1 MAYQYKNDMSNNYN
15 ELMPEVDGFNT
26 VSTPIT
32 NAPSFDMFGGIQDS
46 MDWQGL
52 NQYEGMNTGVNSTL
66 NYSAR
71 SPISGSLSTDVTPNH
86 SMGIGNYTA
95 PMGEAMNHLGGQFKE
110 GNIMG
115 GLNDI
120 MGYGADRIA
129 DTAIGQSVNRAAQ
142 TGQELW
148 GGLDAAGKFGTIFS
162 GLETLGGL
170 YKGFKGMQMAKDQM
184 AMQKDMWNKSWDAN
198 KKQFNES
205 VASRAQGRHNGYNDQ
220 QKRDDYNKKYSI

>member
-1 MAYQYKNDMSNNYN
+1 MAYKYRNDMGNNYN
-15 ELMPEVDGFNT
+15 ELMPDALSSQAINPG
-26 VSTPIT
+26 S
-32 NAPSFDMFGGIQDS
+32 SFDAFGGIQDS

-52 NQYEGMNTGVNSTL
+52 NQYEGMNTGVNSAL
-66 NYSAR
+66 NYSGR
-71 SPISGSLSTDVTPNH
+71 SPISGSFSTDVTPNY

-95 PMGEAMNHLGGQFKE
+95 PASEAMNYLGGQFKE

-115 GLNDI
+115 GLNDF
-120 MGYGADRIA
+120 MGYGADA
-129 DTAIGQSVNRAAQ
+129 LGNTAIGQAVNRVAD
-142 TGQELW
+142 TGKELW
-148 GGLDAAGKFGTIFS
+148 GGLDNADKFGTIFS

-205 VASRAQGRHNGYNDQ
+205 VASRAQGRFNGYNDQ
-220 QKRDDYNKKYSI
+220 QKRDDYKNKHSI

>member
-26 VSTPIT
+26 VPTPIT

-52 NQYEGMNTGVNSTL
+52 NQYEGMNTGVNSTP

-71 SPISGSLSTDVTPNH
+71 SPISGSFSTDVTPNH

-220 QKRDDYNKKYSI
+220 QKRDEYKNKYSI

>member
-1 MAYQYKNDMSNNYN
+1 MAYQYMNDMSNNYN
-15 ELMPEVDGFNT
+15 ELLPADIDNMNYGNIGATVPTTPLSAITNPNWDWGGNASGLPNAPVTNPATPGGLTPQQTMMGIKPVDWNIIGNTLQDGFQLGDMGQWGQNLFGAAKDT
-26 VSTPIT
+26 V
-32 NAPSFDMFGGIQDS
+32 A
-46 MDWQGL
+46 
-52 NQYEGMNTGVNSTL
+52 NSAT
-66 NYSAR
+66 
-71 SPISGSLSTDVTPNH
+71 
-86 SMGIGNYTA
+86 
-95 PMGEAMNHLGGQFKE
+95 
-110 GNIMG
+110 
-115 GLNDI
+115 
-120 MGYGADRIA
+120 
-129 DTAIGQSVNRAAQ
+129 AQ

-205 VASRAQGRHNGYNDQ
+205 VASRAQGRYNGYNDQ

>member
-26 VSTPIT
+26 VSTPNIT
-32 NAPSFDMFGGIQDS
+32 PIQDS
-46 MDWQGL
+46 MGWQGL

-71 SPISGSLSTDVTPNH
+71 SPISGSFSTDVTPNY

-220 QKRDDYNKKYSI
+220 QKRDEYKNKYSI

>member
-71 SPISGSLSTDVTPNH
+71 SPISGSFSTDVTPNH

-148 GGLDAAGKFGTIFS
+148 GGLDAAGKFGTVFS

-220 QKRDDYNKKYSI
+220 QKRDEYKNKYSI